1 MRKTLSLLIIVFVI
15 CLVSLPLAAQNNVV
29 VIDHMCLPEGGGTD
43 YLEVEQ
49 KNLETCP
56 SRIYQSRKIPLLMY
70 PLNPHIQN

>member
-49 KNLETCP
+49 KIWKPVHQEYINQGKYRYSCIL
-56 SRIYQSRKIPLLMY
+56 
-70 PLNPHIQN
+70 